1 MTKFG
6 KISIF
11 GTLAII
17 IAVAVIGLVWFLNPE
32 RKIDNEV
39 RDTIER
45 QEVGKVKAVEALYS
59 LVAVADSVSGIKSLG
74 ASKFEVVDMNGR
86 SANFG
91 ISQSDG
97 VRSEDIVEENMII
110 FQSLPMDE
118 NFPKTYNSEVDI
130 ASNKVVS
137 MHREPIYSGDKK
149 SADELEKIARQF
161 VEKVMTDFVWTRQ
174 RILSTLSSESG
185 NKGDN
190 YFFRWDDK
198 QFTVPNRLEMDLP
211 PFIQVGITSSGYI
224 FSYNNTVPLYYNKST
239 LKALC
244 QFVEIPLGIDDSVRV
259 PEEGIVMVGG
269 FVLPYEPE
277 TDFEGCSESAKIYL
291 RHLPNDPD
299 KN

>member
-6 KISIF
+6 KILIF
-11 GTLAII
+11 GIVGIVLVITII
-17 IAVAVIGLVWFLNPE
+17 LSVWFLNPE
-32 RKIDNEV
+32 RKINNEI
-39 RDTIER
+39 RAMGEK
-45 QEVGKVKAVEALYS
+45 QEAVKAKATEALYS

-74 ASKFEVVDMNGR
+74 VSKFEIVEINGR

-97 VRSEDIVEENMII
+97 IRSEDIMEEQMVI
-110 FQSLPMDE
+110 FQSIAANEL
-118 NFPKTYNSEVDI
+118 FPESYSSEVDI
-130 ASNKVVS
+130 TTNSVVA
-137 MHREPIYSGDKK
+137 MHREPVYVGDKK

-161 VEKVMTDFVWTRQ
+161 VEKVMPDFTWTRH
-174 RILSTLSSESG
+174 RILSNLLSESG
-185 NKGDN
+185 NKGGN

-198 QFTVPNRLEMDLP
+198 QFTVPNGLEMDLP

-224 FSYNNTVPLYYNKST
+224 FSYNNTIPLYYDKST

-244 QFVEIPLGIDDSVRV
+244 SFIEIPLGVDDSVRV

-277 TDFEGCSESAKIYL
+277 TDFEGCSKSAKEFLIQ
-291 RHLPNDPD
+291 LPNDLD
-299 KN
+299 KK